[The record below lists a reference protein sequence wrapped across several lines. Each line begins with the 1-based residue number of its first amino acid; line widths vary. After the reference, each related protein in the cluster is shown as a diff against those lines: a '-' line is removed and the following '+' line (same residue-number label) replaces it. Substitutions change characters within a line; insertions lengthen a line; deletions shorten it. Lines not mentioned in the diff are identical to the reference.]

1 MSDPITNAVVVA
13 AENVPEELL
22 ALGAASIETAEAWSR
37 LAAEN
42 LVQASPASVYQEH
55 AKVICRTW
63 ERCPHISG
71 VAIAAAIRAGAAAVA
86 SSRSVNRVSLVWTG
100 PPTRALGIR
109 QTRAVVNTIVANA
122 TETLV
127 LMSFASYGVDDL
139 AKALS
144 KAVDR
149 GVKVSLILETHD
161 DSGGNL
167 TFDAAKAFSL
177 LIGRANF
184 YRWPVEA
191 REAFFAGSARL
202 HAKCILADRSIALIT
217 SANLTSTLR

>member
-1 MSDPITNAVVVA
+1 
-13 AENVPEELL
+13 
-22 ALGAASIETAEAWSR
+22 
-37 LAAEN
+37 
-42 LVQASPASVYQEH
+42 
-55 AKVICRTW
+55 
-63 ERCPHISG
+63 
-71 VAIAAAIRAGAAAVA
+71 
-86 SSRSVNRVSLVWTG
+86 
-100 PPTRALGIR
+100 
-109 QTRAVVNTIVANA
+109 
-122 TETLV
+122 
-127 LMSFASYGVDDL
+127 MSFASYGVDDL

-217 SANLTSTLR
+217 SANLTGAGINDNIELGVLIEAGPLPAKLHDHFDLLIEEGILELVG